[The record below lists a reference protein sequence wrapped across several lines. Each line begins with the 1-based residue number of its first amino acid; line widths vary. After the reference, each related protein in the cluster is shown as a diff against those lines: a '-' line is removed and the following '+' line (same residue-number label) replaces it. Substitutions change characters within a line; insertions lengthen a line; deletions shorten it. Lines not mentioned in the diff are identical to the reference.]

1 MNTQASDHERRT
13 LAGVRN
19 YLGDWAEMCDWQSA
33 TLRTLG
39 YLDALIREDLRTPA
53 GGEPAEQDSD
63 YPLVTEE
70 PAAQDAIVIDPRG
83 MRWHHLGDDWVAWS
97 PYDKD
102 HVHLPW
108 SHLEGR
114 EVRLVFAGTD
124 A

>member
-39 YLDALIREDLRTPA
+39 YLDALIREDIDTPTVAEDAA
-53 GGEPAEQDSD
+53 GQGSGFSLVSEPS
-63 YPLVTEE
+63 
-70 PAAQDAIVIDPRG
+70 AQDAIVADPRG
-83 MRWHHLGDDWVAWS
+83 LVWHHLGHEWVAWS

-102 HVHLPW
+102 HVHQRWDQLHRP
-108 SHLEGR
+108 L
-114 EVRLVFAGTD
+114 RLVFGGIAE
-124 A
+124 

>member
-1 MNTQASDHERRT
+1 MSTQASEHERRT

-19 YLGDWAEMCDWQSA
+19 YLGDWAEMGDWQSA

-53 GGEPAEQDSD
+53 GGDPAERGSG

-70 PAAQDAIVIDPRG
+70 PAAQDAIVIDRRG
-83 MRWHHLGDDWVAWS
+83 MRWHHLAHEWVAWS

-108 SHLEGR
+108 GLIQGPL
-114 EVRLVFAGTD
+114 RLVFAGTD
-124 A
+124 H